1 LFFLFFHPA
10 GIHASICRMLIS
22 TLQRS
27 LGAWLLLGVFAGAFA
42 AEAGS
47 SDADEIARQ
56 VYAVSHNEDLDQAV
70 SRRTGRLS
78 SMVINRVPRE
88 MRQGRKPYIQTFD
101 TYINNRPADL
111 EIDTLQ
117 MAILTSGKA
126 KGSGVLFTRFSDPQ
140 RSGVISLW
148 LPALRKVRQINE
160 PAHDDTWFGTI
171 ITYGELVL
179 RTPEHETHEYL
190 GEGIL
195 EACLAS
201 MEFEPWEKNRYT
213 QQLPGP
219 QCAHKGKPVLRLK
232 STTRFENWWYDY
244 HVTDIDQITYWPYRT
259 VYFKGDR
266 KIKSVWVDW
275 QSLDQADAAL
285 AYPRYIY
292 ALSHEDGKDS
302 LVFVPRQTISLNTDT
317 PDSYW
322 SLETMR
328 SYLD

>member
-1 LFFLFFHPA
+1 
-10 GIHASICRMLIS
+10 MLGT
-22 TLQRS
+22 TLNRP
-27 LGAWLLLGVFAGAFA
+27 LAAFLLLGLSA
-42 AEAGS
+42 AVLATDPAPPDGE
-47 SDADEIARQ
+47 ELARL
-56 VYAVSHNEDLDQAV
+56 VHAVSHNEELDQAI

-78 SMVINRVPRE
+78 SMVINRVPLE

-101 TYINNRPADL
+101 TYINNRPADPAL
-111 EIDTLQ
+111 DTLQ

-126 KGSGVLFTRFSDPQ
+126 KGSGVLFTRFADPQ
-140 RSGVISLW
+140 RSGIISLW

-190 GEGIL
+190 GEGTL

-213 QQLPGP
+213 QQLPGS
-219 QCAHKGKPVLRLK
+219 QCAHKGKAVYRLK

-244 HVTDIDQITYWPYRT
+244 HVTDIDQATYWPYRT
-259 VYFKGDR
+259 VYFKDDR
-266 KIKSVWVDW
+266 KIKTLWVDW
-275 QSLDQADAAL
+275 QSLEQPDPTIAF
-285 AYPRYIY
+285 PRYIY
-292 ALSHEDGKDS
+292 ALNHEDGKDS
-302 LVFVPRQTISLNTDT
+302 LVFVPRKTISLNADT
-317 PDSYW
+317 PDSFW

-328 SYLD
+328 NYLN